1 MPGALRICS
10 YFFFFAA
17 FFADFLAGA
26 FFAPFFAAAF
36 FAVFFA
42 AISSSFSHDHFVA
55 LTHDSESR
63 DVTPPI

>member
-1 MPGALRICS
+1 YYR
-10 YFFFFAA
+10 FFFAA

-26 FFAPFFAAAF
+26 FFAPFFAGAF
-36 FAVFFA
+36 FAAFFA
-42 AISSSFSHDHFVA
+42 AISSSFSHDHSRG